1 MTPRDWV
8 VPLGIVVLSGAA
20 LRLAVAWAVWP
31 VLPVGDEH
39 YYLETA
45 GSIARGDGHYSARF
59 AAFAAWPP
67 GNAWWLSHFVGAGP
81 WQPQD
86 VPFAAV
92 LGQIGLQTLL
102 VVLVA
107 WLGRMLFDARTGLLA
122 GAVVAVYPALVAFS
136 HYFWAANLF
145 SVLLTASLLGVVWT
159 WRRESAGLAALS
171 GVAFG
176 LAALVREVA
185 LPIAGGCALW
195 WLWRAPAGRRRGALL
210 RGALMLSAAL
220 LVVLP
225 WTARNYQKLGQL
237 VPVSSAGWLALGQGN
252 QLRAENWLEPD
263 YAGRM
268 TFARGY
274 WARPE
279 AERAAWAREQ
289 VLALIREEQPAW
301 AFKKLVLNTALLF
314 RPDSFIFWK
323 LGYRA
328 YGEVAPWLSRLV
340 MLATM
345 AAYLAVMTLGI
356 LAAVAAR
363 GRGSL
368 LLAAALPLVALHVI
382 AFASARYRLALMP
395 LWSVFA
401 AHGIRSAA
409 SGTLWEGLRGARGLV
424 AALLLLALFAVCVP
438 HFRADGLLMWQTGSY
453 FE

>member
-1 MTPRDWV
+1 MRDSVGSEPMRDSDSRAGERMTPRDWV

-159 WRRESAGLAALS
+159 WRRESAGLGARRPPARRAAARRADAQRCVARGAALD
-171 GVAFG
+171 GAQLPEARTAGAG
-176 LAALVREVA
+176 LECRL
-185 LPIAGGCALW
+185 
-195 WLWRAPAGRRRGALL
+195 
-210 RGALMLSAAL
+210 
-220 LVVLP
+220 
-225 WTARNYQKLGQL
+225 
-237 VPVSSAGWLALGQGN
+237 
-252 QLRAENWLEPD
+252 
-263 YAGRM
+263 
-268 TFARGY
+268 
-274 WARPE
+274 ARPGPGE
-279 AERAAWAREQ
+279 PVAR
-289 VLALIREEQPAW
+289 
-301 AFKKLVLNTALLF
+301 
-314 RPDSFIFWK
+314 
-323 LGYRA
+323 
-328 YGEVAPWLSRLV
+328 
-340 MLATM
+340 
-345 AAYLAVMTLGI
+345 
-356 LAAVAAR
+356 
-363 GRGSL
+363 
-368 LLAAALPLVALHVI
+368 
-382 AFASARYRLALMP
+382 
-395 LWSVFA
+395 
-401 AHGIRSAA
+401 
-409 SGTLWEGLRGARGLV
+409 
-424 AALLLLALFAVCVP
+424 
-438 HFRADGLLMWQTGSY
+438 
-453 FE
+453 

>member
-1 MTPRDWV
+1 MTPRDWA
-8 VPLGIVVLSGAA
+8 VPLGIIVLLGGA

-31 VLPVGDEH
+31 VLLVGEEY

-45 GSIARGDGHYSARF
+45 SSIARGEGHYSARF
-59 AAFAAWPP
+59 GAFAAWPP
-67 GNAWWLSHFVGAGP
+67 GNAWWLSQFVEAGHWHP
-81 WQPQD
+81 RN

-92 LGQIGLQTLL
+92 LGQTGLQTLL
-102 VVLVA
+102 VALAA
-107 WLGRMLFDARTGLLA
+107 WLGRVLFDARTGLLA
-122 GAVVAVYPALVAFS
+122 GAMVAVYPALVAFS

-145 SVLLTASLLGVVWT
+145 AVLLTAALLGVVWT
-159 WRRESAGLAALS
+159 WRRESAGLAAVS

-176 LAALVREVA
+176 LAALTRETA
-185 LPIAGGCALW
+185 LAIAGGCALW
-195 WLWRAPAGRRRGALL
+195 WLWCAPAGRRRGALL
-210 RGALMLSAAL
+210 RGGLMLGAAL

-237 VPVSSAGWLALGQGN
+237 VPVSNAGWLALGQGN
-252 QLRAENWLEPD
+252 CLRAENWLEPD
-263 YAGRM
+263 YAARM
-268 TFARGY
+268 AFARGY

-289 VLALIREEQPAW
+289 VLALVRTEQPTW
-301 AFKKLVLNTALLF
+301 VFKKLVLNTALLF

-356 LAAVAAR
+356 LAAAAVR
-363 GRGSL
+363 ERGSL

-382 AFASARYRLALMP
+382 AFASARYRLPLMP
-395 LWSVFA
+395 LWIVFA
-401 AHGIRSAA
+401 AHGARSAA
-409 SGTLWEGLRGARGLV
+409 SGALWEGLRGARGLV
-424 AALLLLALFAVCVP
+424 AALLLLGLFAVCVP
-438 HFRADGLLMWQTGSY
+438 HFRTDGLLMWQTGSY
-453 FE
+453 FD